1 VPLLVLD
8 EQLCGGRLIDAL
20 RTRGLD
26 VKTVK
31 DFGASG
37 RPDPDVVRRID
48 DGHAGPW
55 ILVTMDFTIVED
67 FARFDWDRYAIAW
80 VVVHERVKGAA
91 FEHEKN
97 DIVHR
102 HVHQMVEQGRG
113 DHHTYTVAQRHKS
126 RPSLATQLRRRL

>member
-8 EQLCGGRLIDAL
+8 EQLC
-20 RTRGLD
+20 RGLLIEGLRLRGYD

-31 DFGASG
+31 DFGAQG
-37 RPDPDVVRRID
+37 RPDPDVVRRIAS
-48 DGHAGPW
+48 GHSGPW
-55 ILVTMDFTIVED
+55 VLITLDFTIVED
-67 FARFDWDRYAIAW
+67 FAGFDWDRYAIAW
-80 VVVHERVKGAA
+80 VVVHEDLRGAA

-113 DHHTYTVAQRHKS
+113 DHHTYTVKQRYKT
-126 RPSLATQLRRRL
+126 RPSLASQLRRRL

>member
-8 EQLCGGRLIDAL
+8 EQLCRGGLIEAL

-26 VKTVK
+26 VSTVK
-31 DFGASG
+31 DFDANG

-48 DGHAGPW
+48 DGRKGPW
-55 ILVTMDFTIVED
+55 VLITMDFTIIED
-67 FARFDWDRYAIAW
+67 FPGFDWDRYAIAW
-80 VVVHERVKGAA
+80 VVVHHELKGAA

-113 DHHTYTVAQRHKS
+113 DHYTFTVKQRHRS
-126 RPSLATQLRRRL
+126 RPSLSSQLRRRL